1 MGIAGVVNPIF
12 FGVGGGLDS
21 CLLAV
26 GVLCSYCL
34 VMNVSLVERGR
45 TFFFF
50 FEGNMLTL
58 AKNSERKFDQ
68 VLFGMEGLDIY
79 LFGTASV
86 DVDEM

>member
-21 CLLAV
+21 CLLVGGRSECCAV
-26 GVLCSYCL
+26 LSYCL
-34 VMNVSLVERGR
+34 VMIVSLVERGR
-45 TFFFF
+45 NFFFF

-68 VLFGMEGLDIY
+68 VLFGMG
-79 LFGTASV
+79 V
-86 DVDEM
+86 